1 MNILIAEDDPSSA
14 RLLEF
19 YLQRWGHSVVVARD
33 GLEAWE
39 VLSEEGGPQLA
50 VLDWMMPGMDGVELC
65 RRARSQESTRH
76 LYVIL
81 LTARSQNDD
90 VVEGLSAG
98 ADDYMVKPFRSSELR
113 ARIQAGVRIVEL
125 QASLQ
130 RKVAELE
137 EALAQVQQLEG
148 VLPICSYCQRIRND
162 EDYWQQLEAYIS
174 SRTDASFSHGICPEC
189 WESRVEPELRALQ
202 QKADE
207 KRAPVCCGHSS
218 SG

>member
-19 YLQRWGHSVVVARD
+19 YLQRWGHHVVVARD

-39 VLSEEGGPQLA
+39 ILSAEDGPRLA
-50 VLDWMMPGMDGVELC
+50 VLDWMMPGMDGIELC
-65 RRARSQESTRH
+65 RRARAQTPALS

-81 LTARSQNDD
+81 LTARSENDD
-90 VVEGLSAG
+90 VVAGFTAG
-98 ADDYMVKPFRSSELR
+98 ADDYVVKPFRSSELR

-125 QASLQ
+125 QASLE

-137 EALAQVQQLEG
+137 DALAQVRQLEG
-148 VLPICSYCQRIRND
+148 VLPICSYCQRIRDD

-174 SRTDASFSHGICPEC
+174 TRTEACFSHGICPEC
-189 WESRVEPELRALQ
+189 WDTRIAPELQALQ
-202 QKADE
+202 AAHTGE
-207 KRAPVCCGHSS
+207 CTHSA
-218 SG
+218 